1 MFSLVCF
8 LAPVPRKP
16 RRTKLLKPQPTKMV
30 GMQTL
35 IEFILHKSIICFHAK
50 TLKRLNDADMVS

>member
-16 RRTKLLKPQPTKMV
+16 RRSKLLKPQPTKMV
-30 GMQTL
+30 GMPTL
-35 IEFILHKSIICFHAK
+35 IKFILHKSIFYFM
-50 TLKRLNDADMVS
+50 LKR